1 MDRDESIELA
11 RFLKDEYLAAETLN
25 DKITDHEQRL
35 ARPFDMTTEQRSL
48 FYYFKPFLKASVITT
63 LILLLPTYFW
73 ASIAEFLAQEHG
85 DHTHYAFRVPFL
97 FPAGIFLLIC
107 AIGFIVAKAK
117 LKRFM
122 ESEDNR
128 VRADLNLRES
138 MRSELAELQ
147 YRLADQTSGLD
158 EYNDLVPSGYRTQ
171 RHMKQV
177 ENLLLTNKA
186 DSFEEAIS
194 LLVGQERT

>member
-48 FYYFKPFLKASVITT
+48 FYYFTPFLKASVITT

>member
-35 ARPFDMTTEQRSL
+35 ARPFDMTTEKRDI

-85 DHTHYAFRVPFL
+85 DHTHYAFRVAFL
-97 FPAGIFLLIC
+97 FPAGVFILIC
-107 AIGFIVAKAK
+107 AIGILVAKRK
-117 LKRFM
+117 LKLFM

-128 VRADLNLRES
+128 VRADLNLREN
-138 MRSELAELQ
+138 MRSELAKLQ
-147 YRLADQTSGLD
+147 YRLADQTARLD
-158 EYNDLVPSGYRTQ
+158 EYNGLVPSGYRTQ

-186 DSFEEAIS
+186 VSFEEAIS
-194 LLVGQERT
+194 LIEGQERT

>member
-1 MDRDESIELA
+1 MVREESIELA
-11 RFLKDEYLAAETLN
+11 RFLNKEYLEAENIN
-25 DKITDHEQRL
+25 DRITDHEQKL
-35 ARPFDMTTEQRSL
+35 ARPFDMTTEQRSI

-63 LILLLPTYFW
+63 LIMLVPTYFW

-97 FPAGIFLLIC
+97 FPAGIFILIC

-128 VRADLNLRES
+128 VRADLRRREN

-147 YRLADQTSGLD
+147 DRLADQMAKLD
-158 EYNDLVPSGYRTQ
+158 EYKDLVPSCFRTQ

-177 ENLLLTNKA
+177 ENLLVSDKVN
-186 DSFEEAIS
+186 SFEDAIS
-194 LLVGQERT
+194 LIESQERT

>member
-1 MDRDESIELA
+1 MDRD
-11 RFLKDEYLAAETLN
+11 N

-35 ARPFDMTTEQRSL
+35 ARPFDMTTEKRDI

-63 LILLLPTYFW
+63 LIMLVPTYFW
-73 ASIAEFLAQEHG
+73 ASIAEFLAQERG
-85 DHTHYAFRVPFL
+85 DHTHYAFKVAFL
-97 FPAGIFLLIC
+97 FPSGVFILIC
-107 AIGFIVAKAK
+107 AAIGFIVAKAK

-128 VRADLNLRES
+128 VRADLNLREN
-138 MRSELAELQ
+138 MRSELAKLQ
-147 YRLADQTSGLD
+147 YRLADQTARLD

-186 DSFEEAIS
+186 VSFEEAIS
-194 LLVGQERT
+194 LIEGQERT

>member
-11 RFLKDEYLAAETLN
+11 RFLNKEYLAAATLN
-25 DKITDHEQRL
+25 DSITDHEERL
-35 ARPFDMTTEQRSL
+35 ARPFDMTTEQRSI

-73 ASIAEFLAQEHG
+73 ASIAEFLAMEHG

-147 YRLADQTSGLD
+147 YRLADQTARLD
-158 EYNDLVPSGYRTQ
+158 EYKDLVPSGYRTQ

-194 LLVGQERT
+194 LIEGQERT

>member
-1 MDRDESIELA
+1 MVREESIELA
-11 RFLKDEYLAAETLN
+11 RFLNKEYLEAENIN
-25 DKITDHEQRL
+25 DRITDHEQRL
-35 ARPFDMTTEQRSL
+35 ARPFDMTTEQRSI

-63 LILLLPTYFW
+63 LIMLVPTYFW
-73 ASIAEFLAQEHG
+73 ASIAEFLAQERG
-85 DHTHYAFRVPFL
+85 DHTHYAFKVAFL
-97 FPAGIFLLIC
+97 FPAGVFILIC

-128 VRADLNLRES
+128 VRADLKRRES
-138 MRSELAELQ
+138 IRAELNELQ
-147 YRLADQTSGLD
+147 QRLADQTSGLD
-158 EYNDLVPSGYRTQ
+158 EYNALVPPQLRTQ

-186 DSFEEAIS
+186 DSFEEAIANINK
-194 LLVGQERT
+194 QEGM

>member
-1 MDRDESIELA
+1 MDRDQSIEFA
-11 RFLKDEYLAAETLN
+11 RVLNREYQSANEL
-25 DKITDHEQRL
+25 DSRITDCEERL
-35 ARPFDMTTEQRSL
+35 AKPFNAAIEERNI

-63 LILLLPTYFW
+63 LIMLVPTYFW
-73 ASIAEFLAQEHG
+73 ASIAEFLAQERG
-85 DHTHYAFRVPFL
+85 DHTHYAFKVAFL
-97 FPAGIFLLIC
+97 FPAGVFILIC

-128 VRADLNLRES
+128 VRADLKRRES
-138 MRSELAELQ
+138 IRAELNELQ
-147 YRLADQTSGLD
+147 QRLADQTSGLD
-158 EYNDLVPSGYRTQ
+158 EYNALVPPQLRTQ

-186 DSFEEAIS
+186 DSFEEAIANINK
-194 LLVGQERT
+194 QEGM

>member
-11 RFLKDEYLAAETLN
+11 RFLNKEYLEAENIN
-25 DKITDHEQRL
+25 DRITDHEQRL
-35 ARPFDMTTEQRSL
+35 ARPFDMTTEQRSI

-63 LILLLPTYFW
+63 LIMLVPTYFW

-85 DHTHYAFRVPFL
+85 DHTHYAFRVAFL
-97 FPAGIFLLIC
+97 FPAGVFILIC
-107 AIGFIVAKAK
+107 AIGILVAKRK
-117 LKRFM
+117 LKLFM

-128 VRADLNLRES
+128 VRADLNLREN
-138 MRSELAELQ
+138 MRSELAKLQ
-147 YRLADQTSGLD
+147 YRLADQTARLD
-158 EYNDLVPSGYRTQ
+158 EYNDLVPSGYMTQ

-194 LLVGQERT
+194 LIEGQERT

>member
-1 MDRDESIELA
+1 MVREESIELA
-11 RFLKDEYLAAETLN
+11 RFLNKEYLEAKNIN
-25 DKITDHEQRL
+25 DRITDHEQRL
-35 ARPFDMTTEQRSL
+35 ARPFDMTTEQRSI

-63 LILLLPTYFW
+63 LIMLVPTYFW

-85 DHTHYAFRVPFL
+85 DHTHYAFRVTFL
-97 FPAGIFLLIC
+97 FPVGVFALIC

-128 VRADLNLRES
+128 VRADLKRRES
-138 MRSELAELQ
+138 IRAELNELQ
-147 YRLADQTSGLD
+147 QRLADQMSGLD
-158 EYNDLVPSGYRTQ
+158 EYNALVPPQLRTQ

-186 DSFEEAIS
+186 DSFEAAIK
-194 LLVGQERT
+194 LMDNQEGV

>member
-1 MDRDESIELA
+1 MVREESIELA
-11 RFLKDEYLAAETLN
+11 RFLNKEYLEAENIN
-25 DKITDHEQRL
+25 DRITDHEQRL
-35 ARPFDMTTEQRSL
+35 ARPFDMTTEQRSI

-63 LILLLPTYFW
+63 LIMLVPTYFW

-85 DHTHYAFRVPFL
+85 DHTHSVFRAAFL
-97 FPAGIFLLIC
+97 FPAGIFILIC

-128 VRADLNLRES
+128 VRADLNLREN
-138 MRSELAELQ
+138 MRSELAKLQ
-147 YRLADQTSGLD
+147 YRLADQTARLD
-158 EYNDLVPSGYRTQ
+158 EYNDLVPSGLRTQ

-186 DSFEEAIS
+186 VSFEEAIS
-194 LLVGQERT
+194 LIEGQERT

>member
-35 ARPFDMTTEQRSL
+35 ARPFDMTTEQRSI

-63 LILLLPTYFW
+63 LIMLVPTYFW
-73 ASIAEFLAQEHG
+73 ASIAEFLAQERG
-85 DHTHYAFRVPFL
+85 DHTHYAFRVAFL
-97 FPAGIFLLIC
+97 FPAGVFILIC
-107 AIGFIVAKAK
+107 AIGILVAKRK
-117 LKRFM
+117 LKLFM

-128 VRADLNLRES
+128 VRADLNLREN
-138 MRSELAELQ
+138 MRSELAKLQ
-147 YRLADQTSGLD
+147 YRLADQTARLD
-158 EYNDLVPSGYRTQ
+158 EYNDLVPPPLRTQ
-171 RHMKQV
+171 MHMKQV

-186 DSFEEAIS
+186 DSFEEAIANINK
-194 LLVGQERT
+194 QEGM

>member
-1 MDRDESIELA
+1 MDRDQSIELA
-11 RFLKDEYLAAETLN
+11 RFLNKEYLEAKNIN
-25 DKITDHEQRL
+25 DRITDHEQRL
-35 ARPFDMTTEQRSL
+35 ARPFDMTTEQRSI

-63 LILLLPTYFW
+63 LIMLVPTYFW
-73 ASIAEFLAQEHG
+73 ASIAEFLAQERG
-85 DHTHYAFRVPFL
+85 DHTHYAFRVAFL
-97 FPAGIFLLIC
+97 FPAGVFILIC
-107 AIGFIVAKAK
+107 AIGILVAKRK
-117 LKRFM
+117 LKLFM

-147 YRLADQTSGLD
+147 YRLADQTARLD
-158 EYNDLVPSGYRTQ
+158 EYNPLVPSGLRTQ

-194 LLVGQERT
+194 LIEGQERT

>member
-1 MDRDESIELA
+1 MDRDQSIELA
-11 RFLKDEYLAAETLN
+11 RVLNREYQSANEL
-25 DKITDHEQRL
+25 DSRITDCEERL
-35 ARPFDMTTEQRSL
+35 ARPFDMTTEKRGI

-85 DHTHYAFRVPFL
+85 DHTHYAFRVAFL
-97 FPAGIFLLIC
+97 FPAGVFILIC
-107 AIGFIVAKAK
+107 AIGIPVAKRK
-117 LKRFM
+117 LKLFM

-128 VRADLNLRES
+128 VRADLNLREN
-138 MRSELAELQ
+138 MRSELAKLQ
-147 YRLADQTSGLD
+147 YRLADQTARLD

-186 DSFEEAIS
+186 DSFEEAIANINK
-194 LLVGQERT
+194 QEGM